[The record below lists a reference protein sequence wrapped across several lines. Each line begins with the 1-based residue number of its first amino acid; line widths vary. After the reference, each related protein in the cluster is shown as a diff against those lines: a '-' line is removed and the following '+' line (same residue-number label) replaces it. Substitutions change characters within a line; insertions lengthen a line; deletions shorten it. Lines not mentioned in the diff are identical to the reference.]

1 MFRRLVSEGV
11 ASRGRW
17 ALLVALAVP
26 FVGCEETLTVQD
38 KEFLTPIGTSTDLLV
53 AGAIRDFQT
62 AYSGAGNDRF
72 LTVSSLITDELYSAG
87 TFTTRTATDQRAQ
100 FPLGD
105 GNTSDVAYGELHQ
118 ARRASIRAFRGLEG
132 DGDGGTSD
140 ASLMKL
146 YEGYTYVAL
155 GEGYCSGIP
164 FGEVAADGALTQGM
178 PISTSQVF
186 EASLSRFDQALSID
200 GSNFAAAVGKG
211 RALMNLGRYAEA
223 AAAVASVPTTYT
235 KQILHSDNSPDQ
247 INPVWGNMSNG
258 RYGFGV
264 TPLSPDAVRDRKDPR
279 TPYMDGGPGF
289 DEGILMYVFLPMSVL
304 RGSPV
309 MLADGIEARLIQA
322 EADLAAGGSAWLG
335 MLNALRADVDNL
347 MAGKYP
353 NYASILAMAEA
364 EGNVTPLGTLVDPGS
379 ADARVDMIFDE
390 RAAWMAITGH
400 RLGDLRRLIRQY
412 GRSPDSV
419 FPSGS
424 YYKGGSYG
432 PDVVLP
438 LDFDEQNNPNWNTS
452 LCSYTTP

>member
-1 MFRRLVSEGV
+1 L
-11 ASRGRW
+11 RGRW
-17 ALLVALAVP
+17 ALLVALAIP
-26 FVGCEETLTVQD
+26 FVGCESTLEVQD
-38 KEFLTPIGTSTDLLV
+38 KEFLTPTGTSTELLV

-72 LTVSSLITDELYSAG
+72 LTVSSLITDELYSSG
-87 TFTTRTATDQRAQ
+87 TFTTRTATDQRLQ

-105 GNTSDVAYGELHQ
+105 GNTSDVAYAELHQ
-118 ARRASIRAFRGLEG
+118 ARRASIRAFRGLGE
-132 DGDGGTSD
+132 DGQGSSSD

-146 YEGYTYVAL
+146 YEGYTYIAL

-164 FGEVAADGALTQGM
+164 FGEVAADGALTQGV

-186 EASLSRFDQALSID
+186 EEAITRFDQALSID
-200 GSNFAAAVGKG
+200 GSNYAAAVGKG
-211 RALMNLGRYAEA
+211 RALMNLGRYSEA

-247 INPVWGNMSNG
+247 INPVWGNQSNG

-264 TPLSPDAVRDRKDPR
+264 SPIDAEEDAAQGPRWRKDPR
-279 TPYMDGGPGF
+279 MPFVDGGPGF
-289 DEGILMYVFLPMSVL
+289 DEGILMYLFLPMSEL

-309 MLADGIEARLIQA
+309 MLADGIEARLIEA
-322 EADLAAGGSAWLG
+322 EADLAAGGTAWLG
-335 MLNALRADVDNL
+335 ILNSLRADVDNL
-347 MAGKYP
+347 MTGKYP
-353 NYASILAMAEA
+353 NYSSILAIAEA
-364 EGNVTPLGTLVDPGS
+364 AGNVTPLGTLTDPGS
-379 ADARVDMIFDE
+379 AAARVDLIFDE
-390 RAAWMAITGH
+390 RAAWMAVTGH

-412 GRSPDSV
+412 GRAPDDV